1 MNLRMLK
8 RFALAALTL
17 LLLKPFG
24 AFADE
29 IADPAEL
36 RAAAEQAVRAA
47 AGSATGKLEV
57 TAETLDERL
66 RLAACAGPLLA
77 TIAGDGQLR
86 ERTTVNVR
94 CNEGTRWSIYMGV
107 NLASELPVLVAQ
119 RPLAIGSVPAAA
131 DFEVVVR
138 RLPGVSSRY
147 VGDVAQ
153 LAGQRMR
160 RPLALGE
167 ALAADALAIA
177 PIVHRG
183 QQLTLVA
190 RAGGMEVRT
199 TGIALA
205 DGRPAERIR
214 VQNLASQKV
223 IEAVVRGPDLAEV
236 AL

>member
-8 RFALAALTL
+8 RFALAALTI
-17 LLLKPFG
+17 LLLKPLG
-24 AFADE
+24 ALADD
-29 IADPAEL
+29 ITDPAEV
-36 RAAAEQAVRAA
+36 RSAAEQAVRAA
-47 AGSATGKLEV
+47 AGTATGKLEV

-66 RLAACAGPLLA
+66 RLAACADPLQA

-94 CNEGTRWSIYMGV
+94 CNAGTRWSIYLGV

-119 RPLAIGSVPAAA
+119 RPLAIGSVPAPA
-131 DFEVVVR
+131 DFEVVTR

-153 LAGQRMR
+153 LAGQRLR
-160 RPLALGE
+160 RPLAMGE

-177 PIVHRG
+177 PVVHRG

-199 TGIALA
+199 TGIALS
-205 DGRPAERIR
+205 DGRPDERIR
-214 VQNLASQKV
+214 VQNLVSQKV
-223 IEAVVRGPDLAEV
+223 IEAVVRGPELAEV

>member
-8 RFALAALTL
+8 RFALAALTI
-17 LLLKPFG
+17 LLLKPLG
-24 AFADE
+24 ALADDITDAGE
-29 IADPAEL
+29 V
-36 RAAAEQAVRAA
+36 RSAAEQAVRAA
-47 AGSATGKLEV
+47 AGTATGKLEV

-66 RLAACAGPLLA
+66 RLAACADPLQA

-94 CNEGTRWSIYMGV
+94 CNAGTRWSIYLGV

-119 RPLAIGSVPAAA
+119 RPLAIGSVPAPA
-131 DFEVVVR
+131 DFEVVTR

-153 LAGQRMR
+153 LAGQRLR
-160 RPLALGE
+160 RPLAMGE
-167 ALAADALAIA
+167 ALAADALAVA
-177 PIVHRG
+177 PVVHRG

-199 TGIALA
+199 TGIALS
-205 DGRPAERIR
+205 DGRPDERIR
-214 VQNLASQKV
+214 VQNLVSQKV
-223 IEAVVRGPDLAEV
+223 IEAVVRGPELAEV